1 MKKKQTYL
9 LLAACLLFTS
19 CATGPPDVPRR
30 LQTPGGRGMGGKIV
44 VLPTRPGVKQRVLVV
59 RPDGKARGSVL
70 LFKGG
75 SGSNP
80 FSEVSHGFI
89 LGGNFLTRSAP
100 LFARQGFIAVIVD
113 TLSDCSGGFADFDR
127 QSPKHIKDIQAVVSY
142 LSEKG
147 DTPIFLVGT
156 SRGTYSVAYLAQK
169 MTSEHVKGIVL
180 TSSMDDIGLR
190 TTKYP
195 VLFVHHRDDGCFV
208 TTYSNAL
215 QSYERVSS
223 PQKLFVTVEG
233 GKPRTG
239 RECGPFAQ
247 HGFIGQESEVVK
259 VITDW
264 AQGKPVPD
272 KVGP

>member
-1 MKKKQTYL
+1 MCRVVCRL
-9 LLAACLLFTS
+9 LVAE
-19 CATGPPDVPRR
+19 VW
-30 LQTPGGRGMGGKIV
+30 GGKIV

-180 TSSMDDIGLR
+180 TSSMVDIGLG

-195 VLFVHHRDDGCFV
+195 MLFVHHQDDGCRV

-215 QSYERVSS
+215 LSYDRVSS
-223 PQKLFVTVEG
+223 PKKLFVTIEG
-233 GKPRTG
+233 GKPATG
-239 RECGPFAQ
+239 RECGPFAE
-247 HGFIGQESEVVK
+247 HGFLGKESEVVK

-264 AQGKPVPD
+264 AQGKPIPD
-272 KVGP
+272 RVGP

>member
-19 CATGPPDVPRR
+19 CAMGPPDVPRR
-30 LQTPGGRGMGGKIV
+30 LQAPGGRGMGGEIV

-59 RPDGKARGSVL
+59 RPDEKARGSVL
-70 LFKGG
+70 LFMG
-75 SGSNP
+75 STGRKP
-80 FSEVSHGFI
+80 FREVSAGFI
-89 LGGNFLTRSAP
+89 LGRNFLTRSA
-100 LFARQGFIAVIVD
+100 LFFTRQGFIAVLVD
-113 TLSDCSGGFADFDR
+113 TPSDRSGGFADSDR
-127 QSPKHIKDIQAVVSY
+127 QSPKHIIDIQAVVSY

-180 TSSMDDIGLR
+180 TSSMNNIGLG

-195 VLFVHHRDDGCFV
+195 VLFVHHQDDECSG
-208 TTYSNAL
+208 TTYVNAL

-223 PQKLFVTVEG
+223 PQKTFVTVRG
-233 GKPRTG
+233 GKYPVG
-239 RECGPFAQ
+239 RACGVFAQ
-247 HGFIGQESEVVK
+247 HGYIGQESEVVK

-264 AQGKPVPD
+264 AQGKPIPD